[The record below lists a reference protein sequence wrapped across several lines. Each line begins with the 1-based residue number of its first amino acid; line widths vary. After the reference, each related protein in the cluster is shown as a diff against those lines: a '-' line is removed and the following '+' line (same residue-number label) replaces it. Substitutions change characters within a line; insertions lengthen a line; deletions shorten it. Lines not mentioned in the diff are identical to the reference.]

1 MNKIVFADLF
11 CVDCKGYKIQKLSGK
26 NIYDGTLRYICT
38 ECGCE
43 NNINDESIIDKQIKN
58 SFNL

>member
-1 MNKIVFADLF
+1 MDRYDDVF
-11 CVDCKGYKIQKLSGK
+11 CVDCNGFRKQKLAGK

-43 NNINDESIIDKQIKN
+43 NNIKDELVKDKQIVIKK
-58 SFNL
+58 